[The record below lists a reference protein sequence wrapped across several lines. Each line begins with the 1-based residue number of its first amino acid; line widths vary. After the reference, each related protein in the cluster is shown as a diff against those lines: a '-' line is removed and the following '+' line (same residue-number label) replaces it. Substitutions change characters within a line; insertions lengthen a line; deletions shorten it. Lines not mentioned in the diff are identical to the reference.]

1 VRPAAAWRSR
11 TTARARHRDLGG
23 AVLTALVVAAGDLV
37 QAAALTDAAVLSS
50 SGLVNASL
58 LWLARESVA
67 QGRRQRTAD
76 VVVSGAALLMYGVLG
91 LHVGWLGAAGAVAL
105 VAIGMVLG
113 RAARSAT

>member
-1 VRPAAAWRSR
+1 
-11 TTARARHRDLGG
+11 
-23 AVLTALVVAAGDLV
+23 VAAGDLV

-50 SGLVNASL
+50 FGLVNASL
-58 LWLARESVA
+58 LCLAREPVA

-91 LHVGWLGAAGAVAL
+91 HVGWLGAAGAVAL

-113 RAARSAT
+113 RAARPAT

>member
-1 VRPAAAWRSR
+1 
-11 TTARARHRDLGG
+11 
-23 AVLTALVVAAGDLV
+23 
-37 QAAALTDAAVLSS
+37 
-50 SGLVNASL
+50 
-58 LWLARESVA
+58 VA